1 MANFVSYSNASVI
14 VEAIGEKLKAIN
26 GAFVFKGSIP
36 FANIPGTLTRSM
48 NGYVWN
54 ITDDFTTDARF
65 IEGAGKKYSAG
76 TNIAVA
82 DLSVDAYSAVTPVGS
97 ENPHTEGWYEEVS
110 TGVYRLTADETVDSA
125 KTYYEKT
132 TTVDVKLDVVSDFV
146 DVAGLEAL
154 TADQFNDAAA
164 YDEGAVVIYEGVLY
178 KFNTAHTAGD
188 PWDPTEVDATNVAA
202 LIDSAEPDPLTTEQV
217 NTLLAMLD

>member
-14 VEAIGEKLKAIN
+14 VEAIGAKLKAIN
-26 GAFVFKGSIP
+26 GAYVFRGTIP
-36 FANIPGTLTRSM
+36 FASIPATLTRDM
-48 NGYVWN
+48 AGYVYN
-54 ITDDFTTDARF
+54 ISDAFTTDARF

-82 DLSVDAYSAVTPVGS
+82 DLSTDSYSAVTPIGT
-97 ENPHTEGWYEEVS
+97 ENPHNEGWYEEVS
-110 TGVYRLTADETVDSA
+110 TGVYRLTADETVDSG

-132 TTVDVKLDVVSDFV
+132 STVDVKLDVVSDFV

-154 TADQFNDAAA
+154 TAAQFDATQA
-164 YDEGAVVIYEGVLY
+164 YEEGDVVIYSGVLY
-178 KFNTAHTAGD
+178 EFTSAHTAND
-188 PWDPTEVDATNVAA
+188 PWDPTEVVATNVAS

>member
-26 GAFVFKGSIP
+26 GAYTFRGSIP
-36 FANIPGTLTRSM
+36 FADIPASLTRQM

-82 DLSVDAYSAVTPVGS
+82 DLSVDTYDAVTPVGS

-110 TGVYRLTADETVDSA
+110 TGVYRLSADETVDTG
-125 KTYYEKT
+125 KTYYEKN

-146 DVAGLEAL
+146 DVAGIEAL
-154 TADQFNDAAA
+154 TANQFDASLDYA
-164 YDEGAVVIYEGVLY
+164 EGAIVIHEGVLY
-178 KFNTAHTAGD
+178 EFNTAHTAGD
-188 PWDPTEVDATNVAA
+188 PWDPAEVTATNVAA
-202 LIDSAEPDPLTTEQV
+202 LIDSAEPDPLTTQQV